1 MIQIDAERIFK
12 EIEEKKPK
20 RVTLNAPDGI
30 LKETLSIAS
39 QIGAKYGIEA
49 ILMGDS
55 CYGTC
60 DTTDDDVARLG
71 ADIAFNIGHTISLQ
85 KLGKHT
91 VLIDAFDDMPF
102 DKVLGKALPTLKSF
116 QKIGVVTSS
125 QHLPQVSKAKAFLEE
140 NGLTPVIGKGKG
152 QLLDGQVFG
161 CEFYPAFNIREQADA
176 FIFLGQSRF
185 HALGVALS
193 TGKPTFMLDPYMEEI
208 VDMESS
214 ASERQKK
221 AILRV
226 YKALDAERIG
236 IIIGL
241 KEGQIMVRRSL
252 DLKKKLESLGK
263 KVDLIAM
270 REVTDMRLAAFRNID
285 AFIQTACP
293 RISVDGET
301 FDRPVLSSPQAEA
314 LILLLEGKDLG
325 MFLQRGHWL

>member
-1 MIQIDAERIFK
+1 MIRIDAERIFR
-12 EIEEKKPK
+12 EIEEKKPS
-20 RVTLNAPDGI
+20 RVTLSAPDG
-30 LKETLSIAS
+30 LLRETFAIAS
-39 QIGAKYGIEA
+39 QIGAKYGIEP
-49 ILMGDS
+49 IVMGDS
-55 CYGTC
+55 CYGSC
-60 DTTDDDVARLG
+60 DTTDDDVKRLG

-85 KLGKHT
+85 KLGKYT
-91 VLIDAFDDMPF
+91 VMIDAFDDVSF
-102 DKVLGKALPTLKSF
+102 DKVLEEALPTLKKF
-116 QKIGVVTSS
+116 GRIGIVTSS
-125 QHLPQVSKAKAFLEE
+125 QHLPQVGRVKAFLEE
-140 NGLTPVIGKGKG
+140 RGLTPVIGKGRG

-161 CEFYPAFNIREQADA
+161 CEFYPAFNIREQTDA

-193 TGKPTFMLDPYMEEI
+193 TGKPTFMLDPYMEEV

-214 ASERQKK
+214 ANERLKK

-226 YKALDAERIG
+226 YKAVDAERIG

-252 DLKKKLESLGK
+252 ELKKKLESFGK

-270 REVTDMRLAAFRNID
+270 REVTDMRLAAFRNVD